1 MRRLLENL
9 KLAVLKVKKWEL
21 IVEIM
26 TKLCPKQQVSLGS
39 SGHEEARH
47 VVEEWM
53 KRVGLF
59 GLSNILFP
67 TSSTNTFRAVQT
79 QSVQRFLF
87 ISTVCV
93 FSSDS

>member
-21 IVEIM
+21 IVEIV

-47 VVEEWM
+47 VEEEWM
-53 KRVGLF
+53 KRVDAFWTFKHIVPNFKYQHFSCGTDT
-59 GLSNILFP
+59 I
-67 TSSTNTFRAVQT
+67 SSTF
-79 QSVQRFLF
+79 SFYKHSMCIF
-87 ISTVCV
+87 I
-93 FSSDS
+93 